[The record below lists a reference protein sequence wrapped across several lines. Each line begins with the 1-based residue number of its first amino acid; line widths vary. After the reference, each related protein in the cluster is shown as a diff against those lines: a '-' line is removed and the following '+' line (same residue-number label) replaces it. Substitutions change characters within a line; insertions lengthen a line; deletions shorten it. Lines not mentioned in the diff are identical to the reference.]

1 MSQVTNGMLAALYR
15 QMVYTGIYK
24 LAWFLFA
31 FSPNQQAKNDIYVLV
46 FFFFFLTFKSMFYI
60 FTFFFNLGANKGAF
74 CDMWKL
80 YDI

>member
-1 MSQVTNGMLAALYR
+1 MSQVTNGMLAALYT

-46 FFFFFLTFKSMFYI
+46 FFFFF
-60 FTFFFNLGANKGAF
+60 FNF
-74 CDMWKL
+74 
-80 YDI
+80 